1 MSKSADTVS
10 LTDFSLVSG
19 GFLFQLLR
27 NTRLCGDSLQFLW
40 RRTFILSAIAWL
52 PLLILSAFTG
62 TALGGAVRVPFL
74 SDFDTNIRFL
84 IALPILIAAE
94 ISVHSNISPPLQRFV
109 TRAIV
114 REEDLP
120 AFRSAINSALRLRNS
135 FAVEIALIIFVYT
148 AGHWLWQSRIA
159 LGNPTWYAIPDS
171 AHLHLTAAG
180 YWYAFCSI
188 PIFQF
193 ILARWYLRVF
203 IWFWVLWRVSLL
215 NLRLEPAHPDR
226 AGGLNFLGTP
236 SYSFAPILFAQG
248 AVLAGIFAARVVI
261 EKQSFLGFKVDA
273 AALATFWVLALLAPL
288 VMFTPHLWRAKR
300 TGRSEYGLL
309 ASKYLAAFRAKWIVG
324 PPPKGEELLGSS
336 DIQSLADMENSY
348 DAVRHMRLVPFGLS
362 EVTALAALTL
372 APLLPLALT
381 VYSLD
386 QLVGRALK
394 MMY

>member
-1 MSKSADTVS
+1 MTEYTNAVESPQ
-10 LTDFSLVSG
+10 FSLVSG

-27 NTRLCGDSLQFLW
+27 KTRLCGDSLELLW

-52 PLLILSAFTG
+52 PLLILSALAG

-74 SDFDTNIRFL
+74 YDFDTNIRFL

-94 ISVHSNISPPLQRFV
+94 VAVHTNVAPALQRFLK
-109 TRAIV
+109 RGIV
-114 REEDLP
+114 PEEDQP

-135 FAVEIALIIFVYT
+135 FAAEIGLIIFVYT
-148 AGHWLWQSRIA
+148 AGHWIWQSRVA
-159 LGNPTWYAIPDS
+159 LGDSTWYATPLG
-171 AHLHLTAAG
+171 AHMHLTAAG

-193 ILARWYLRVF
+193 IMARWYFRVF
-203 IWFWVLWRVSLL
+203 VWFWLLGRISLL

-226 AGGLNFLGTP
+226 AGGLNFLGTT

-248 AVLAGIFAARVVI
+248 AVIAGVFADRVVL
-261 EKQSFLGFKVDA
+261 EKQPFLGFKVTA
-273 AALATFWVLALLAPL
+273 ASLAIFWVLALLAPL

-300 TGRSEYGLL
+300 TGRSEYGSL
-309 ASKYLAAFRAKWIVG
+309 ASQYLAAFRAKWIVG
-324 PPPKGEELLGSS
+324 PPPKGEQLLGSS

-348 DAVRHMRLVPFGLS
+348 DAVRHMRLVPFGLQ
-362 EVTALAALTL
+362 EVTVLVVMTL
-372 APLLPLALT
+372 APLLPLLLT

-394 MMY
+394 MMF